1 MGTRRDRH
9 PTSDDRTRTR
19 PLYDWRVTVRRGSSW
34 RRALTT
40 AGIASATLAVATAA
54 VFLAEDLADVS
65 DASTIYL
72 FAVALVAYLSGS
84 WAAVGSALAAFLL
97 YNFLFVPPRFT
108 FQVAAPQQI
117 LNLAILLVAGVGI
130 ARLTGLLRDHAQRSE
145 RREREAR
152 SLFAIGELIA
162 GAKRIGDAF
171 AALVTDLAV
180 ASGMDRVWIGLGPT
194 LPLEQVAGDSAV
206 IATLPT
212 IGSHWVLRRSP
223 DAPPAWIRLS
233 PPTGLPGPRPDGPAL
248 FRLPLAEGEEVLG
261 SLWGAR
267 DPARGQPTE
276 EETRLL
282 AAAADQVGQA
292 VVRDRLSGQATELE
306 VARRSEELKA
316 ALLDSVSHDLR
327 TPLAT
332 IRAAAGTLADPA
344 LDLPAGERLGL
355 ASEID
360 DEAERLSRLV
370 GELLDMSR
378 IEGGALRPQL
388 EAMPLTE
395 IVHPALARA
404 RGSLG
409 PRRVEVEIGDQLP
422 AVAVDQ
428 VLVDQVLDN
437 LIANVARHA
446 APAATLRISA
456 EDAGDGMVRLRVEDG
471 GPGVPPEALSR
482 LFDKFYRVPGR
493 RDPARRGTGLG
504 LALVRGLV
512 EAMGGTVAA
521 SASDLGGLAV
531 DVRLPATP
539 GPAA

>member
-34 RRALTT
+34 RSALTT

-194 LPLEQVAGDSAV
+194 LPLEQVAGDSA
-206 IATLPT
+206 
-212 IGSHWVLRRSP
+212 
-223 DAPPAWIRLS
+223 PPC
-233 PPTGLPGPRPDGPAL
+233 
-248 FRLPLAEGEEVLG
+248 
-261 SLWGAR
+261 
-267 DPARGQPTE
+267 
-276 EETRLL
+276 
-282 AAAADQVGQA
+282 
-292 VVRDRLSGQATELE
+292 RLSGPTGCFDG
-306 VARRSEELKA
+306 RRMRRPRGSG
-316 ALLDSVSHDLR
+316 SVPR
-327 TPLAT
+327 P
-332 IRAAAGTLADPA
+332 GCPA
-344 LDLPAGERLGL
+344 LDRTDPPSFVCRSPKGRRSSARCGGRGIRPAGSQPRKRL
-355 ASEID
+355 ASSRRLRTRS
-360 DEAERLSRLV
+360 ARLSFV
-370 GELLDMSR
+370 
-378 IEGGALRPQL
+378 
-388 EAMPLTE
+388 
-395 IVHPALARA
+395 
-404 RGSLG
+404 
-409 PRRVEVEIGDQLP
+409 IG
-422 AVAVDQ
+422 
-428 VLVDQVLDN
+428 
-437 LIANVARHA
+437 
-446 APAATLRISA
+446 
-456 EDAGDGMVRLRVEDG
+456 
-471 GPGVPPEALSR
+471 
-482 LFDKFYRVPGR
+482 
-493 RDPARRGTGLG
+493 
-504 LALVRGLV
+504 
-512 EAMGGTVAA
+512 
-521 SASDLGGLAV
+521 
-531 DVRLPATP
+531 
-539 GPAA
+539 